1 MLPIDPLKA
10 PLTGT
15 NLIEASAG
23 TGKTHTIASLFLRLI
38 LEKKMPVE
46 EILVVT
52 FTKAAA
58 SELKERI
65 RNRLSEARE
74 AFLKESEPKR
84 SEPKKSEPKKSE
96 PDEFLDALTLKYD
109 SLSSLRIIE
118 DALANFD
125 LASIFTIHGFCQKI
139 LYENAFETG
148 ALFNTEL
155 VTEKTALFQE
165 VADDFWRKNFYNSQP
180 EITAWALK
188 KLKGPEFFLKFLRK
202 LKSPHIKIIP
212 DIKKP
217 HITGLPLYREELKKV
232 YTGWPLVRHEIE
244 ALLSS
249 PSLKAGTYKKS
260 KVLPML
266 ESMERFVAGGSGFP
280 LFKGFQNFTSSK
292 LEKFRKN
299 GMPGVFHP
307 FFDICDKLWNLSISL
322 EIQMEQY
329 FICIKSE
336 FFKFAKN
343 ELTEKKEAAN
353 INFFDDLLIK
363 VNNAVKG
370 EGGDSLA
377 KAIRQKY
384 QAALVDEFQDTDL
397 IQYEIFSKL
406 FSPKDKTIF
415 MIGDPKQAIYGFRG
429 ADIFSYIKASEDA
442 DNRFTL
448 KKNWRSDPGL
458 ITAVN
463 TIFSNVSNPF
473 IFKEIPFI
481 CSDAAKK
488 EDFSTSAPF
497 NLWYLPAEEEK
508 SVNKPV
514 AVQLI
519 SNAVAKE
526 IDNLISISSPDSEI
540 KFKPGNI
547 AVLVRTNAQAQIIK
561 DSLVLKNIPS
571 VLYNA
576 DNIFDSHEAEEV
588 HRILAGIGEPDNEN
602 MLRAALVT
610 DMIGVSGEDLDISK
624 DDSIWWNRWFSRF
637 ITYNRLWTGYGFI
650 RMFKS
655 FISMEKVK
663 KRILSY
669 YDGERRLTNILH
681 LSEILQKE
689 SERHSGI
696 TGLLKWLSEKRS
708 NAATENEEHQLRLES
723 DEDSVKIVTIHKS
736 KGMEY
741 DVIFSPFGWDG
752 SIINDKEFLFHEN
765 NKAKRL
771 VFDIG
776 SDERKKNLCLAKN
789 ELLAENI
796 RLLYVA
802 LTRAKKKCYMA
813 WGKINKSETSSMAYI
828 LHNRD
833 LSFNSLNEDI
843 TDKLKKQLSS
853 KTDENLIDD
862 LKDIAAR
869 SSGTIK
875 FSLLPL
881 YNGSAREKNAYKKEE
896 DKKKYLKKFTEK
908 IDTSWKISS
917 YSSIISGSSTNKH
930 DAAEKK
936 PSEISDK
943 NDIFSFPAGAHAGI
957 FFHDIFEHLDFTTK
971 DSEKIDI
978 LVKNRLNE
986 YGFDPAW
993 DKTVVRMVKNVI
1005 STRLF
1010 PESYDKDLRLSCIE
1024 TKDRVNEMEFYFPL
1038 NRINPEKLENIFIS
1052 HFKSCTGIPTSFSE
1066 QMGRLNFSTTRGFMK
1081 GFIDLIFF
1089 YENRFYI
1096 VDWKSNLLGR
1106 IIEDYNQETLVLT
1119 MNEEL
1124 YFLQYHLYTLAVHQ
1138 YLKNRI
1144 PDYNYEKNFGGVFYI
1159 FIRGVNP
1166 DRGPL
1171 FGIYRDMPKIDL
1183 IDRMEQALIP

>member
-1 MLPIDPLKA
+1 MFMQPIDPFKA

-65 RNRLSEARE
+65 RNRLNEAGE
-74 AFLKESEPKR
+74 AFLINSSNPKR
-84 SEPKKSEPKKSE
+84 SD
-96 PDEFLDALTLKYD
+96 PDEFLEALTLKYD
-109 SLSSLRIIE
+109 SLPSLRLIE

-125 LASIFTIHGFCQKI
+125 LASIFTIHGFCQKV

-165 VADDFWRKNFYNSQP
+165 VADDFWRKNFYNSEP

-188 KLKGPEFFLKFLRK
+188 KLKGPESFLKFLAK

-217 HITGLPLYREELKKV
+217 HIKSLPLYRKELKKV
-232 YTGWPLVRHEIE
+232 YATWPLAKHEIE
-244 ALLSS
+244 ELLCS
-249 PSLKAGTYKKS
+249 PSLKAGTYGRLKN
-260 KVLPML
+260 LPMI
-266 ESMERFVAGGSGFP
+266 ESMERFVAAGGPGFP

-292 LEKFRKN
+292 LEKCTKK
-299 GMPGVFHP
+299 GKPGVFHP
-307 FFDICDKLWNLSISL
+307 FFDICDKLWSLSRLL
-322 EIQMEQY
+322 EIEMEQY
-329 FICIKSE
+329 FICVKSE

-343 ELTEKKEAAN
+343 ELAEKKEAAN

-397 IQYEIFSKL
+397 VQYEIFSKL

-463 TIFSNVSNPF
+463 TLFSNVSNPF
-473 IFKEIPFI
+473 IFNEIPFI
-481 CSDAAKK
+481 CSDSAKK
-488 EDFSTSAPF
+488 EDFTISAPF
-497 NLWYLPAEEEK
+497 NLWYLPSENGK
-508 SVNKPV
+508 PVNKPV
-514 AVQLI
+514 AVQRI

-526 IDNLISISSPDSEI
+526 ISHILLSSPVSEI

-561 DSLVLKNIPS
+561 DALVLKNIPS

-576 DNIFDSHEAEEV
+576 DSVFHSHEAEEIE
-588 HRILAGIGEPDNEN
+588 RILAGIGEPDNER
-602 MLRAALVT
+602 MLRAALIT
-610 DMIGVSGEDLDISK
+610 DIIGVSGEDLDLAK

-637 ITYNRLWTGYGFI
+637 ITYNQLWTRYGFI

-655 FISMEKVK
+655 FIFREKVK

-681 LSEILQKE
+681 LAEILQKE
-689 SERHSGI
+689 SEKHSGI
-696 TGLLKWLSEKRS
+696 TGLLTWLSEKIS
-708 NAATENEEHQLRLES
+708 NTAAENEEHQLRLES

-741 DVIFSPFGWDG
+741 DVVFCPFGWDG
-752 SIINDKEFLFHEN
+752 STINDKEFLFHEN
-765 NKAKRL
+765 NKAKSL

-776 SDERKKNLCLAKN
+776 SNEREKNLCLARN

-796 RLLYVA
+796 RLLYVS
-802 LTRAKKKCYMA
+802 LTRAKKRCYMA
-813 WGKINKSETSSMAYI
+813 WGRINKSETSSMAYI
-828 LHNRD
+828 LHNRNSS
-833 LSFNSLNEDI
+833 LNSLNEDI
-843 TDKLKKQLSS
+843 ADKLKKQLSS
-853 KTDENLIDD
+853 KTDDNLIDD
-862 LKDIAAR
+862 LKDIALG

-875 FSLLPL
+875 FSFLPL
-881 YNGSAREKNAYKKEE
+881 YNDFAQEKNVYEKEE
-896 DKKKYLKKFTEK
+896 DKKKYLKKFTGK
-908 IDTSWKISS
+908 IDTGWKISS
-917 YSSIISGSSTNKH
+917 YSSIISGTSANKH
-930 DAAEKK
+930 DSDRKK
-936 PSEISDK
+936 SSEISGK

-957 FFHDIFEHLDFTTK
+957 FFHDIFEHLDFTVK
-971 DSEKIDI
+971 DSEKINI

-993 DKTVVRMVKNVI
+993 DKTVVRMIKNVI
-1005 STRLF
+1005 STLLF
-1010 PESYDKDLRLSCIE
+1010 SESAAQPSDYNLKLSCIE
-1024 TKDRVNEMEFYFPL
+1024 SKDRLNEMEFCFPL
-1038 NRINPEKLENIFIS
+1038 NRITPEKLKNIFAGYFQNCSSIS
-1052 HFKSCTGIPTSFSE
+1052 TNFSE

-1089 YENRFYI
+1089 YENKFYI

-1106 IIEDYNQETLVLT
+1106 TIEDYNQERLLST
-1119 MNEEL
+1119 MNEDL

-1138 YLKNRI
+1138 YLKTRI

-1166 DRGPL
+1166 DKGPL
-1171 FGIYRDMPKIDL
+1171 FGIYNDMPKIDL
-1183 IDRMEQALIP
+1183 VDRLEHTLIP